1 MFNTV
6 CPVLGLWD
14 AARKGTSPILP
25 SRSFHLNS
33 WIIQY
38 SLFLSDW
45 KSNIAVAIL
54 SMQIFSIISQH
65 FLLKS
70 FNYGLYPH
78 ITICVHS
85 WVQCSHFCFKK
96 PIFGRGEGFCKEKY
110 VTPAPREPLILE
122 PSPQAK
128 MAMTCL
134 KLSTLRVSHVTWKTV
149 FVVVIQLLSHV
160 WLFVAPWT
168 AACQA
173 LLSSTISWSLPKLM
187 SIASVMP
194 ANHLILS
201 SPSPPALS
209 LSQHQGLFQWVSS
222 VLASGGQSIGA
233 STLAS
238 VLPVNTC
245 FGFSQMRIHF
255 EKYPSYL
262 MTGCSRIRSRFWPQI
277 IPLETLQTE
286 N

>member
-1 MFNTV
+1 MFSTV

-160 WLFVAPWT
+160 WLLWPHGLQHAKLFCP
-168 AACQA
+168 
-173 LLSSTISWSLPKLM
+173 LLSPGVYPNSCPLRRWCQPTISSCRPLLLLPSVFP
-187 SIASVMP
+187 SIRVFS
-194 ANHLILS
+194 NES
-201 SPSPPALS
+201 ALS
-209 LSQHQGLFQWVSS
+209 WHQVAK
-222 VLASGGQSIGA
+222 VL
-233 STLAS
+233 
-238 VLPVNTC
+238 
-245 FGFSQMRIHF
+245 
-255 EKYPSYL
+255 E
-262 MTGCSRIRSRFWPQI
+262 
-277 IPLETLQTE
+277 LQL
-286 N
+286 